1 MINYIYAY
9 EIVAL
14 FLIGLVT
21 FFYHYK
27 NWLSLYRNRF
37 FSDLLHILL
46 GVVTIELV
54 KRLGESGLIRLSN
67 SVSVILTAFSFAGV
81 IVASVLFWLYY
92 LAQTLSLTFLKRK
105 VAVIMFIPAVITMVA
120 VFASI
125 YNKKIFYVRNGII
138 YYKENSLRL
147 FSVVI
152 IFYVLSGIYAL
163 TKTRKKLGIK
173 QYIFMQTWN
182 IVIICFL
189 GLYYLPKKKLMLI
202 YYCVAAVIIIYYL
215 IRHNVDMYIVSAS
228 GCFSM
233 AGFKKVIEEKIKYNK
248 SFYCISVCASS
259 MQNMSNYCLEDEINQ
274 VHAILGELLR
284 KFGGRHNVYHIHSYE
299 YVIVVK
305 NKKDVKRIYDELK
318 YELPGTIRINDK
330 NISMYYKFYIV
341 GNVDSQYSLSDF
353 LRIILSMKKI
363 ATEDS
368 LDREVVLYD
377 GEVKERIERE
387 LENIRLIRSMLEND
401 ECKLEC
407 MPVYDVSK
415 KEVNGLEINP
425 VIKTGDR
432 RISIEEV
439 WEMSREI
446 GCSRD
451 VNIMFLKNILKF
463 TKREKLFE
471 KGISHIR
478 VNVAGFHIVSEAICE
493 EFMSYIRE
501 YGINPENIILEVYIG
516 VELPED
522 VLAKSIAYFRKYGV
536 SVIWDHFGIKA
547 CNLKNL
553 MEMPFSGVKISHQLV
568 ARYCSEKSMQL
579 IYLIRMFKKKGW
591 IVCLDGVG
599 CQEDFKLVT
608 KMNVDYVQGEKM
620 IEFISEDS
628 IEKFLSELA
637 EGGILNDI

>member
-27 NWLSLYRNRF
+27 NWLPLYRNRF

-189 GLYYLPKKKLMLI
+189 ELYYLPKKKLMLI

-233 AGFKKVIEEKIKYNK
+233 AGFKKVIEEKIKYHR
-248 SFYCISVCASS
+248 SWIGLC
-259 MQNMSNYCLEDEINQ
+259 
-274 VHAILGELLR
+274 R
-284 KFGGRHNVYHIHSYE
+284 NVLTD
-299 YVIVVK
+299 
-305 NKKDVKRIYDELK
+305 N
-318 YELPGTIRINDK
+318 GTIWISATLHSVYAIGVALEMEGFSIIN
-330 NISMYYKFYIV
+330 
-341 GNVDSQYSLSDF
+341 
-353 LRIILSMKKI
+353 
-363 ATEDS
+363 
-368 LDREVVLYD
+368 
-377 GEVKERIERE
+377 
-387 LENIRLIRSMLEND
+387 
-401 ECKLEC
+401 
-407 MPVYDVSK
+407 
-415 KEVNGLEINP
+415 
-425 VIKTGDR
+425 
-432 RISIEEV
+432 
-439 WEMSREI
+439 
-446 GCSRD
+446 
-451 VNIMFLKNILKF
+451 
-463 TKREKLFE
+463 
-471 KGISHIR
+471 
-478 VNVAGFHIVSEAICE
+478 
-493 EFMSYIRE
+493 
-501 YGINPENIILEVYIG
+501 NIIWQK
-516 VELPED
+516 PNPAPN
-522 VLAKSIAYFRKYGV
+522 LACRCFTHSTETIIWARK
-536 SVIWDHFGIKA
+536 
-547 CNLKNL
+547 
-553 MEMPFSGVKISHQLV
+553 QLS
-568 ARYCSEKSMQL
+568 A
-579 IYLIRMFKKKGW
+579 KKKGKHYFDYHKMKEENGGKQMKDVW
-591 IVCLDGVG
+591 TFEDEPEIWNIPTTPKNEKKEGYHPTQKPMKLLERIIIASTKENDLVLDPFNGSG
-599 CQEDFKLVT
+599 TTGIACKKLKRKYIGIDIDKEFLKITKKRYEVT
-608 KMNVDYVQGEKM
+608 
-620 IEFISEDS
+620 
-628 IEKFLSELA
+628 
-637 EGGILNDI
+637 